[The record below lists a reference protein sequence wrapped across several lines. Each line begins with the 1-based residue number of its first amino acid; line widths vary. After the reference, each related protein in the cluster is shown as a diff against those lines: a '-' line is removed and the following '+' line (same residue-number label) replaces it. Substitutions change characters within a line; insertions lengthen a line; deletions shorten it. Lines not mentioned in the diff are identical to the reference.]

1 MADIAKVPCL
11 PLEKGILAH
20 LGPPLSHGSAKQGG
34 PMVSCRGISV
44 FVGIVAVA
52 TLQQTSAAAQATQP
66 LTGTWKLNLAK
77 STFNPPDLS
86 APSLLVTYEVKGE
99 TVKASLDGV
108 DSTHRAVHSEY
119 TATFDGKEQPITGTI
134 DGKPAP
140 NQGVV
145 SWKRI
150 DDRTYEVVNKTNG
163 QAITTRRIVVAEDGK
178 SRTTTITGRDAQG
191 RRIHHVMFFDRQ

>member
-1 MADIAKVPCL
+1 M
-11 PLEKGILAH
+11 
-20 LGPPLSHGSAKQGG
+20 
-34 PMVSCRGISV
+34 SCRGIGV
-44 FVGIVAVA
+44 FIGIVAFVVV
-52 TLQQTSAAAQATQP
+52 QQTSATAQATQP

-86 APSLLVTYEVKGE
+86 AASLLVTYEVKGDKV
-99 TVKASLDGV
+99 TAFLDGV
-108 DSTHRAVHSEY
+108 DTSHRAVHSEY
-119 TATFDGKEQPITGTI
+119 TATFDGKDHPIKETI

-140 NQGVV
+140 NQGTI

-163 QAITTRRIVVAEDGK
+163 QVITTRRIVVAADGK

-191 RRIHHVMFFDRQ
+191 RTVHHVMFFDRQ